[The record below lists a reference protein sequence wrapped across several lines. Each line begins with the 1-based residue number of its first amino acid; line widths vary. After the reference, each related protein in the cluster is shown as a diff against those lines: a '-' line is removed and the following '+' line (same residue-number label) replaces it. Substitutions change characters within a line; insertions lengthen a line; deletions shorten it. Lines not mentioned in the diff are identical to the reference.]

1 MTGRVKQREVLE
13 KLTDILVRR
22 RLTTP
27 AIFILEAGKPLS
39 FVASQSMLFF
49 EPFLEAFFPAGDY
62 HIVAEALED
71 RENVEWFIQRLEAA
85 EEDRRQERQQVKQ

>member
-1 MTGRVKQREVLE
+1 MTGPVKQREVLDR
-13 KLTDILVRR
+13 LADVLVRR
-22 RLTTP
+22 SLATP

-85 EEDRRQERQQVKQ
+85 EEERREYRQQVKQ